1 MSVLSELV
9 LRVLR
14 VQNEQ
19 MELKAKDQCVQ
30 VALGVRH
37 VQMEQSVLGV
47 PSAQS
52 VLSVKSVLCEQM

>member
-9 LRVLR
+9 LHVPR

-37 VQMEQSVLGV
+37 VQMEQSVL
-47 PSAQS
+47 S
-52 VLSVKSVLCEQM
+52 V